1 MRLKDVIVEGTRID
15 EIVPVIG
22 AVAGGAVKAAGAIG
36 KAALQGGAALARGVG
51 SAMASGTQAAGQAA
65 AGQAAAGQAAAGLA
79 GGAMDPVQ
87 AAQAAKQ
94 RTEQKKQIQ
103 DAIRAKQQELTDL
116 QKQLAALG

>member
-65 AGQAAAGQAAAGLA
+65 AGQAAAGLA

>member
-36 KAALQGGAALARGVG
+36 KAALQGGAALARGAG
-51 SAMASGTQAAGQAA
+51 SAMAPGTQAAGQAA
-65 AGQAAAGQAAAGLA
+65 GQTAPGLA

-87 AAQAAKQ
+87 AAQAAKEK
-94 RTEQKKQIQ
+94 TEQKKQIQ